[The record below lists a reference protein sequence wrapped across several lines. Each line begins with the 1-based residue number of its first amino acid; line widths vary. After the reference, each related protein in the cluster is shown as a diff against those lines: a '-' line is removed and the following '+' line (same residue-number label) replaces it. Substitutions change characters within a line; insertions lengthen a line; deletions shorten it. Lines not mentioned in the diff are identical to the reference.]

1 MTAVQRCSGCGQT
14 ISGTERFCPTCG
26 QQLQRYQDHLS
37 PAINTTIPLVPAH
50 NSRLAIASLI
60 CGVMTWILF
69 FIPLLLAIPAVICGH
84 LGHSAVKRGNGAVT
98 GRGIALIGM
107 ALGYAH
113 LVLTVLVFCVFVA
126 IVLGTNL

>member
-1 MTAVQRCSGCGQT
+1 MTAVQRCPGCGQT
-14 ISGTERFCPTCG
+14 ISGTERFCPACG
-26 QQLQRYQDHLS
+26 QQLQRYQDNLS
-37 PAINTTIPLVPAH
+37 PAINTTMPLVPAH
-50 NSRLAIASLI
+50 NSRMAIASLI

-98 GRGIALIGM
+98 GKGIALIGM
-107 ALGYAH
+107 VLGYAH
-113 LVLTVLVFCVFVA
+113 LVLTVLAFCVLIV